1 MKIHGLI
8 YGLCLIAMGAS
19 GGHAQAPAA
28 GAGNAPTDAP
38 KVDNGT
44 AKTPNTIGSPIPEVV
59 QPTAQHGD
67 IIQPKS
73 AEDSSAVLKPPN
85 VDPNMT
91 VGHVPPGAAN
101 SK

>member
-8 YGLCLIAMGAS
+8 YGLCLIALGAS

-28 GAGNAPTDAP
+28 GSSNAPTDAP
-38 KVDNGT
+38 KVDSGT
-44 AKTPNTIGSPIPEVV
+44 AKTPNTTGTPIPEVV
-59 QPTAQHGD
+59 QPNGPHGD

-73 AEDSSAVLKPPN
+73 AEDSSSVLKPPN

-91 VGHVPPGAAN
+91 VGQPAPGAAK